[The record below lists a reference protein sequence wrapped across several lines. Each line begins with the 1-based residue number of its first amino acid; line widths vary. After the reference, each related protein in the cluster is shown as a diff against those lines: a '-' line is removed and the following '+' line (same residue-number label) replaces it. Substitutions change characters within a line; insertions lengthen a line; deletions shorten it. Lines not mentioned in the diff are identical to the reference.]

1 MNKNKKLWVGII
13 SLTLALLLF
22 AILLIVK
29 KSLEEEQECA
39 TVFRAKSDMMEN
51 MLLTK
56 DNFDQYVEEQ
66 AVPVDWIPKGYV
78 TGQQQIYNTVLNTD
92 ITEGSILT
100 EANLTAYTEVYKG
113 YKQLSWIGVPI
124 KELYEGVAGSLRAG
138 DYIDIYSICQAEQ
151 QYQCSLLA
159 ERVRI
164 EAAYDNQGT
173 IISESSSN
181 GLTQLI
187 VIPMEK
193 EQVAIFYEDLARGNI
208 RVAKYEE

>member
-22 AILLIVK
+22 VK